1 MPSLSTECVRDAA
14 RLAALRPE
22 WLALWRR
29 CPAATPFQSPD
40 WLLPWWRHLGGGE
53 LLAVVVRDGARLVG
67 LAALFVYAD
76 GGTRRLLP
84 LGIGISDYHDLLLED
99 GREDAAAALFAALR
113 QERARWDV
121 LEFEELRPE
130 ACALRLAGPP
140 GWSDAVAE
148 NGHCPALALPE
159 GAASVRDCV
168 PRAKFEAVKLARN
181 RARRRGEVAVEQADA
196 ASVGELL
203 EALIR
208 LHAARW
214 DERGGAGVLAEE
226 RLQSFHRVA
235 APLLLDAGVL
245 RLHVLRIDE
254 RIVGAYYGF
263 VQRDRAYAY
272 LTGFD
277 PEYRFESPG
286 TILFAH
292 AIEEALREGAR
303 AFDFLRGREPYKYG
317 WGATD
322 RPNRRRRFRLD
333 DDARGA

>member
-1 MPSLSTECVRDAA
+1 MPLPTECVRDAA

-53 LLAVVVRDGARLVG
+53 LLAVAVRDGARLVG
-67 LAALFVYAD
+67 LAALFLYED
-76 GGTRRLLP
+76 RGTRRLLP
-84 LGIGISDYHDLLLED
+84 LGIGVSDYHDLLIEE
-99 GREDAAAALFAALR
+99 GREADAAAALFAALR
-113 QERARWDV
+113 QERACWDV

-130 ACALRLAGPP
+130 ACALRLACPP
-140 GWSDAVAE
+140 GWSDEAAE
-148 NGHCPALALPE
+148 NGCCPALALPA
-159 GAASVRDCV
+159 GAAAVRDCV

-181 RARRRGEVAVEQADA
+181 RARRRGDVVVEQAGP
-196 ASVGELL
+196 ASVGGHV

-208 LHAARW
+208 LHAACW
-214 DERGGAGVLAEE
+214 DERGGAGVLAEA
-226 RLQSFHRVA
+226 RLQSFHREA
-235 APLLLDAGVL
+235 APLLLESGVL
-245 RLHVLRIDE
+245 RLYALRIDG
-254 RIVGAYYGF
+254 RIVAAYYGF
-263 VQRDRAYAY
+263 AQSGRSYAY

-277 PEYRFESPG
+277 PDYRFESPG

-292 AIEEALREGAR
+292 AIEAALGEGAR

-317 WGATD
+317 WGAAD

-333 DDARGA
+333 DHA